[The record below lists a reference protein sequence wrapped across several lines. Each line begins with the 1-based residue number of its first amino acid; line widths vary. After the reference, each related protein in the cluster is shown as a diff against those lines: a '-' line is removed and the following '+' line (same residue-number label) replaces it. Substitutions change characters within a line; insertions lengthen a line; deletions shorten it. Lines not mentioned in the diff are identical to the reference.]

1 MKHTDV
7 VIKSTKSGLILHVKF
22 EQLKKKKR
30 KSIYFY
36 LDTLKEEDWKIRKEK
51 SENSTGI
58 HSQGSRDLRGSKSRE
73 LNNSEQQF

>member
-7 VIKSTKSGLILHVKF
+7 AIKSTKSGLILHVKF

-58 HSQGSRDLRGSKSRE
+58 HSQGSRHLRGSKSRE